1 MGMKNFVVEPSFWE
15 LFPKGQIN
23 VAVFTN
29 VDNHDSALAPEVREG
44 LLTTASQVAQKF
56 LTAEKFAQNQVVQ
69 EWRQAYQQFKK
80 KKGARSS
87 IEALLKRVD
96 QGRTFD
102 PISPLVDIYNSISL
116 TYGVPCGME
125 DCAKVDGTMKLG
137 LAQGG
142 ESFWP
147 LGAEKDD
154 PARTGELI
162 YSDDTG
168 AICRSLNWREGARTM
183 LTDESTKVIAF
194 MESVNE
200 AQAQRADQ
208 AMTELVQ
215 KMEHV
220 MGATVL
226 QTATITPE
234 QQAPVTLD

>member
-56 LTAEKFAQNQVVQ
+56 LTAEQFAQNQVVQ

-125 DCAKVDGTMKLG
+125 DSAKVESHSG
-137 LAQGG
+137 L
-142 ESFWP
+142 
-147 LGAEKDD
+147 
-154 PARTGELI
+154 
-162 YSDDTG
+162 
-168 AICRSLNWREGARTM
+168 
-183 LTDESTKVIAF
+183 
-194 MESVNE
+194 
-200 AQAQRADQ
+200 
-208 AMTELVQ
+208 
-215 KMEHV
+215 
-220 MGATVL
+220 
-226 QTATITPE
+226 
-234 QQAPVTLD
+234 